1 MTEPEHH
8 SVNIQIVEDDP
19 GVADALVTL
28 LEGMGHHAH
37 VHADAEAFFEGTP
50 PKGDDVVIVDL
61 SLPGIGGAQV
71 IRWLHSMAAPPRV
84 IAISG
89 QPQTTID
96 RALRDVP
103 VTRLLRKPLSPD
115 VLSAAL

>member
-1 MTEPEHH
+1 MTEPERH

-28 LEGMGHHAH
+28 LEGMGHHAN
-37 VHADAEAFFEGTP
+37 VHPDAEAFFEQSP
-50 PKGDDVVIVDL
+50 PKSEDVVIVDL

-71 IRWLHSMAAPPRV
+71 IRWLHSLAAPPRV

-89 QPQTTID
+89 QPQVTID
-96 RALRDVP
+96 RALDGVP
-103 VTRLLRKPLSPD
+103 LTRLLRKPLSSA